1 MSLATPPPCRRCGTC
16 CKNGGPALHR
26 EDRTLVAEGLI
37 PARYL
42 FTIRRGERVRDNVRG
57 TLAVLADE
65 IVKIK
70 GADGRWTC
78 AFYEHASKGCRIYEA
93 RPLEC
98 RVLNC
103 RDTRPIET
111 VYERTR
117 LTRRDLLADV
127 GGLWELIA
135 EHERRCS
142 YTRIARL
149 LADGFENGRPTQAA
163 AIQEMIHWD
172 DHIRQLTVEKA
183 GMDLRMLDFLF
194 GRPLTDTL
202 KGFDLNG
209 HRSSFFSKADL
220 PYSPGRRLG
229 KK

>member
-1 MSLATPPPCRRCGTC
+1 MSLAVPPACQRCGTC
-16 CKNGGPALHR
+16 CKKGGPALHR

-37 PARYL
+37 PAGHL
-42 FTIRRGERVRDNVRG
+42 FTIRQGEPVRDDVRG
-57 TLAVLADE
+57 TLASLAQE

-70 GADGRWTC
+70 GVNGRWTC
-78 AFYEHASKGCRIYEA
+78 AFFEEASRGCRIYDV

-103 RDTRPIET
+103 RDTRPIEA

-127 GGLWELIA
+127 GGLWELIVD
-135 EHERRCS
+135 HERRCS
-142 YTRIARL
+142 YAQIARL
-149 LADGFENGRPTQAA
+149 LDDGFENGVAIHEA
-163 AIQEMIHWD
+163 AIQEMIRFD

-194 GRPLTDTL
+194 GRPLTDTIKL
-202 KGFDLNG
+202 FAMNR
-209 HRSSFFSKADL
+209 HRSSFFGKAAL